1 LLTNQ
6 LPIGV
11 FDSGLGGLTG
21 WYQLRQHLPHESF
34 LYFGDTARV
43 PYGTRTPSEI
53 YHFVR
58 EIITWMSGYP
68 VKMIVMACNTSSAL
82 ALDLVRAESPVPILG
97 LILPGAAAAVAHGS
111 RIGVLATPAT
121 VSSHAY
127 QQAITERGLASGRTI
142 MCWEQS
148 CPEFVPLIESKQIH
162 SPRLRQ
168 VAQDYLQPLLDQRID
183 TLVYGCTHYPLLD
196 PILRP
201 LLPSEITVVD
211 PAIAL
216 AKAVA
221 QELDLWGLRCT
232 EEAQSL
238 SDLWERTIFSVS
250 GDPEDFAQKSM
261 IWLGRKPL
269 VTQVKLLQYTDQ
281 PSV

>member
-1 LLTNQ
+1 MLISQ
-6 LPIGV
+6 LPIGI

-21 WYQLRQHLPHESF
+21 WYQLRQHLPQESF

-43 PYGTRTPSEI
+43 PYGIRTPSEI
-53 YHFVR
+53 LHFVR
-58 EIITWMSGYP
+58 EIIAWMSAYP

-82 ALDLVRAESPVPILG
+82 ALDLVRSESPVPILG
-97 LILPGAAAAVAHGS
+97 LILPGAAAAITHGS

-127 QQAITERGLASGRTI
+127 QRAITEGGLACGRDI
-142 MCWEQS
+142 LCWEQS
-148 CPEFVPLIESKQIH
+148 CPEFVPLIESNQIH
-162 SPRLRQ
+162 SSRLRQ
-168 VAQDYLQPLLDQRID
+168 VAQDYLQPLLAQGID

-201 LLPSEITVVD
+201 LLPLGITVVD
-211 PAIAL
+211 PAVAL

-221 QELDLWGLRCT
+221 QELDLWGLRSS
-232 EEAQSL
+232 EEVQVSE
-238 SDLWERTIFSVS
+238 DLWENTIFSVS
-250 GDPEDFAQKSM
+250 GDPEDFAQKS
-261 IWLGRKPL
+261 IPWLGQKPL